1 MKLTGSLYGGI
12 CHGIKYGRKNKPE
25 FMFGLILS
33 VASFGTERGKT
44 SSLASV
50 GSGMALALI
59 VKLLSRD
66 FLDP

>member
-1 MKLTGSLYGGI
+1 
-12 CHGIKYGRKNKPE
+12 
-25 FMFGLILS
+25 MFGLILS